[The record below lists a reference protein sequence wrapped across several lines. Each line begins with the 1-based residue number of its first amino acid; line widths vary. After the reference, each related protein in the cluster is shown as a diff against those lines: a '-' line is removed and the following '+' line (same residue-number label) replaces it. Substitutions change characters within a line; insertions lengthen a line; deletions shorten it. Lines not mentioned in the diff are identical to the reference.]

1 MVKLD
6 DMQVSKEI
14 QGLEAER
21 SAILAQYNEAKESV
35 DIESIEKLE
44 LTVKDMERRTQKAE
58 ETANNSQMLYEAGA
72 ISMKNIKYF
81 GQFGAR
87 KSDLEKI
94 KLDLELMNKPVSKNI
109 IAQYEARLKQI
120 DIQKEKLKDLSRDLL

>member
-1 MVKLD
+1 MKSKRGDILVKLD

-72 ISMKNIKYF
+72 ISMKNIKILWTIW
-81 GQFGAR
+81 
-87 KSDLEKI
+87 S
-94 KLDLELMNKPVSKNI
+94 
-109 IAQYEARLKQI
+109 
-120 DIQKEKLKDLSRDLL
+120 

>member
-1 MVKLD
+1 M
-6 DMQVSKEI
+6 E
-14 QGLEAER
+14 LE
-21 SAILAQYNEAKESV
+21 
-35 DIESIEKLE
+35 
-44 LTVKDMERRTQKAE
+44 
-58 ETANNSQMLYEAGA
+58 
-72 ISMKNIKYF
+72 
-81 GQFGAR
+81 